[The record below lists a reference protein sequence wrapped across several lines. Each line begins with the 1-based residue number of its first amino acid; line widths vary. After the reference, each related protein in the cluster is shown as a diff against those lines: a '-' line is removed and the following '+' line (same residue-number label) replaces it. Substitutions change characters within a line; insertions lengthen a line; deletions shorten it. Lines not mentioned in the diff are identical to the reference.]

1 MEIDRKSV
9 GLSTECQSILAEI
22 DELRWFPDLQDAA
35 RFCMSY
41 AIRKGVQDGTTFETQ
56 TRWASGNF
64 DSTGEIRAVLSVLY
78 PECKAPVRLMEHLV
92 NEGIK
97 LIGQRLRAGS
107 VGPHE
112 LMK

>member
-9 GLSTECQSILAEI
+9 GLSTDCQAIIAEI
-22 DELRWFPDLQDAA
+22 DRLGWFPDLQDAA

-41 AIRKGVQDGTTFETQ
+41 AIRNGVQDGTTVETQ

-92 NEGIK
+92 NEGVK
-97 LIGQRLRAGS
+97 MVGQRIRSGS
-107 VGPHE
+107 VGPHD